1 LASSA
6 LDGITRDT
14 IIKIAKDLDIDIIER
29 DIVRSELVM
38 SDEIFLTGTA
48 AEITPIISMDS
59 KKIGNGKPGNI
70 TKKMMQEYTDI
81 VMGGND
87 DYSHWLTKVY

>member
-1 LASSA
+1 M
-6 LDGITRDT
+6 
-14 IIKIAKDLDIDIIER
+14 DINVIER
-29 DIVRSELVM
+29 DIVRSELII

-59 KKIGNGKPGNI
+59 KKIGNGKPGDI

-81 VMGGND
+81 VMNRG
-87 DYSHWLTKVY
+87 SLIKSMSV